1 MHADRGSRQSPSLQ
15 PGDTVYARNFRQ
27 GAPSVR
33 ASVVDVTPP
42 SAHISLDDGSI
53 WRRHGDHLRIAQ
65 TGPPMSSDTNVEH
78 RAGSAA
84 IPEQGQ
90 PAASASTVLDM
101 PEHEAHGPPGSSPES
116 AIEGEIT
123 ASDSGAP
130 LGSNCSVTVPGTLML
145 RRSERSRKPVF
156 RYSP

>member
-1 MHADRGSRQSPSLQ
+1 MHADRGSRQAPSLQ

-27 GAPSVR
+27 GATWVR

-42 SAHISLDDGSI
+42 SAHVSLDDGFI
-53 WRRHGDHLRIAQ
+53 WHRHGDHLRIAQ

-84 IPEQGQ
+84 IPQQEQ
-90 PAASASTVLDM
+90 PAASTVLDV
-101 PEHEAHGPPGSSPES
+101 PEQEAHGPPGSSPES
-116 AIEGEIT
+116 AIDGDIT

-130 LGSNCSVTVPGTLML
+130 QGGNCSVTAPGTPML
-145 RRSERSRKPVF
+145 RRSQRSRKPVL